1 MKKTTYILGL
11 ASGVA
16 LACSWRFLTK
26 EGIKAGVRA
35 GRKLKEVSQMAMD
48 DLEDVSA
55 EAFSELGDQKTGQ

>member
-1 MKKTTYILGL
+1 MKKTTYLLGL

-16 LACSWRFLTK
+16 LACSWRFLAK

-55 EAFSELGDQKTGQ
+55 EAFDELGDQKTGL